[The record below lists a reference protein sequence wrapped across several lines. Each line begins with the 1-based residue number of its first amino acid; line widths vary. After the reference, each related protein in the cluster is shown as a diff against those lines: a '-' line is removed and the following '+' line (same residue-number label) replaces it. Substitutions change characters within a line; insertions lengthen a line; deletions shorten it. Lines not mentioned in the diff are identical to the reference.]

1 MKGEATALQPALLM
15 PDCDKTIHYVKLI
28 LASALLVC
36 DRLLILLTMELKSQ
50 TSLWLGNPVNF

>member
-1 MKGEATALQPALLM
+1 MKGEATAIQPALLM
-15 PDCDKTIHYVKLI
+15 LDWDKTIHYVKLI

-50 TSLWLGNPVNF
+50 TRLWLGNPVNF